1 MKKYFAVVSTLL
13 PLLLTPMI
21 LFAQSKQEKEI
32 IDLLHKFNQTI
43 LAQDVKTFSEY
54 VADDVTWFAS
64 ESPYRGEGKEAYVK
78 GLSDF
83 FAAGGKI
90 LSISDYQPKVQ
101 IYGDVAIVSY
111 HYSGSFAIGG
121 KTIQESGKET
131 LVLVKKDG
139 RWWIVHDAWTA
150 NPKPAGQ

>member
-1 MKKYFAVVSTLL
+1 MKKYFVGVFTLL
-13 PLLLTPMI
+13 LLLCASV

-64 ESPYRGEGKEAYVK
+64 ESPYRGEGKEAYIK

-101 IYGDVAIVSY
+101 IYGDVAIVSF
-111 HYSGSFAIGG
+111 HYADSFVMGG
-121 KTIQESGKET
+121 KTIQASGKET
-131 LVLVKKDG
+131 LVFVKNDG
-139 RWWIVHDAWTA
+139 RWWIVHDTWAD